1 MTRNEGTWTY
11 RKDGVELSSPSLDRL
26 ITALSELGIKP
37 RAEREV
43 KKWESEMEKVVGGS
57 DEWIA
62 AKIRRDIW
70 MEVAY
75 A

>member
-1 MTRNEGTWTY
+1 MTRQEGTWTY
-11 RKDGVELSSPSLDRL
+11 RKDGVELSSSSLDRL

-43 KKWESEMEKVVGGS
+43 KKWESEMKKAEGGS

-62 AKIRRDIW
+62 AKIHRDVW
-70 MEVAY
+70 MEVAH

>member
-11 RKDGVELSSPSLDRL
+11 RKDGVELSSTSLDSL
-26 ITALSELGIKP
+26 ITALSELGIRP

-43 KKWESEMEKVVGGS
+43 KKWEEKMRNTVGGS
-57 DEWIA
+57 DEWIV
-62 AKIRRDIW
+62 AKIHRDIW
-70 MEVAY
+70 REVAH

>member
-11 RKDGVELSSPSLDRL
+11 RKDGVELSSSSLDRL

-37 RAEREV
+37 RAEKEV
-43 KKWESEMEKVVGGS
+43 KKWESEMERAKGGS
-57 DEWIA
+57 DAWIA
-62 AKIRRDIW
+62 AKIRRDVW
-70 MEVAY
+70 MEVAH